1 MFNDLKLHKILE
13 YSFLGI
19 FFLYIIGGAILRAI
33 IEAKFGVIIMLH
45 FHVPLAL
52 LLTVEA
58 ILFFATAFTKYL
70 DDQKQPDA
78 QNELK
83 QDIINTK
90 NETQSSEHKE
100 QDIINTAN
108 KPQQSK
114 HKEQDANAN
123 EDDTEVLLNQKYTS
137 GKHGD

>member
-1 MFNDLKLHKILE
+1 MFNNLKLHKILE

-70 DDQKQPDA
+70 DDQKQLRTNGGISNAEQNMKTTPDPDH
-78 QNELK
+78 LK
-83 QDIINTK
+83 IQEETPANQENQEETHVDQK
-90 NETQSSEHKE
+90 NQEETPVSNMKSIQV
-100 QDIINTAN
+100 T
-108 KPQQSK
+108 
-114 HKEQDANAN
+114 
-123 EDDTEVLLNQKYTS
+123 
-137 GKHGD
+137 